1 MRKIR
6 IELLAATAV
15 SLIVPVGGSEAAP
28 RILTTPPPP
37 AAINDY
43 APRNTTRTQPPAY
56 VPTPTPRAEEPRFE
70 APPLPAPAPVV
81 REQQYTPPPV
91 AQTPPPVTPAP
102 MAQSPAPAPQAAEPS
117 IGTEIKSAI
126 DRLFAASDSQITDRL
141 RAMATGKQFEK
152 VIARQPERTAAE
164 NFYKARN
171 YAPLWIKDGR
181 LTERAKTVI
190 ARLKNASADALDS
203 ADYPVPEFGTFTG
216 ADALAEGDLR
226 LTNSVLDYA
235 RHLSVGRIAPTRV
248 SAEVD
253 YGNRGIEPGDV
264 LRQVAAAG
272 DIDSTI
278 ESFNPPHAGFKALKA
293 KLAAVRANASVA
305 EPGPARIPDGPAI
318 QVGKKDPR
326 VPQLRDKLG
335 IKGAKPDDTTYDAKL
350 AKAIALIQQKNGIH
364 ARGEINNRTID
375 IINGPKLGDPSQA
388 IAANMERWRWLPRDL
403 GRTYVMVNIPDYTL
417 RVVKDGSLVWR
428 TKIVAGKPQTPT
440 PLLSASMNTVIV
452 NPSWYVPQSIIQNEL
467 LPQYERDP
475 LIFERMGLEVKR
487 GPDGNINVVQP
498 PGAANALGRI
508 KFNFPNKFQ
517 VYLHDTPEKRLFSHE
532 RRAFSHGCMRVEDP
546 TKFGEVMLSLAM
558 AGPMPNSSQIL
569 QMFGHEEK
577 IFTLQQQPRVHLT
590 YQTAY
595 VDDSGRLIQREDL
608 YGFDARIHAI
618 LNTDERKVADVAPP
632 QDKQREAALTTA
644 KTNQEILRR
653 VERREARN
661 PFAFFERI
669 FR

>member
-6 IELLAATAV
+6 IDLLAATAV
-15 SLIVPVGGSEAAP
+15 SLIVPLGGSDAAP

-43 APRNTTRTQPPAY
+43 APRNTTRTQPPAAI
-56 VPTPTPRAEEPRFE
+56 PMPTPRAEEPRFE
-70 APPLPAPAPVV
+70 APPVPAPAPVA
-81 REQQYTPPPV
+81 QQPQYTPPPV
-91 AQTPPPVTPAP
+91 AQTPPPASVATP
-102 MAQSPAPAPQAAEPS
+102 MAQAPSPAPAPQPAETS

-126 DRLFAASDSQITDRL
+126 DRLFAASDTQITDRL
-141 RAMATGKQFEK
+141 RAMATAKQFEK
-152 VIARQPERTAAE
+152 VIARQPERIAAE

-171 YAPLWIKDGR
+171 YAPLWIKEGR
-181 LTERAKTVI
+181 LTERARTVI
-190 ARLKNASADALDS
+190 ARLKNASTDALDS

-226 LTNSVLDYA
+226 LTNSVLEYA

-253 YGNRGIEPGDV
+253 YGNRGIEPSDV
-264 LRQVAAAG
+264 LRQIGAAG
-272 DIDSTI
+272 DIDATI
-278 ESFNPPHAGFKALKA
+278 ENFNPPHAGFKALKA
-293 KLAAVRANASVA
+293 KLAGVRANASVA
-305 EPGPARIPDGPAI
+305 DSGPARIPDGAVI

-350 AKAIALIQQKNGIH
+350 AKAIALIQQKNGIQ

-375 IINGPKLGDPSQA
+375 IINGPKLGDPSNA
-388 IAANMERWRWLPRDL
+388 IIANMERWRWLPRDL
-403 GRTYVMVNIPDYTL
+403 GRTHVMVNVPDYTL

-440 PLLSASMNTVIV
+440 PLLSAAMNTVIV

-467 LPQYERDP
+467 LPQYEKDP

-517 VYLHDTPEKRLFSHE
+517 VYLHDTPEKRCS
-532 RRAFSHGCMRVEDP
+532 RMS
-546 TKFGEVMLSLAM
+546 
-558 AGPMPNSSQIL
+558 
-569 QMFGHEEK
+569 
-577 IFTLQQQPRVHLT
+577 
-590 YQTAY
+590 
-595 VDDSGRLIQREDL
+595 
-608 YGFDARIHAI
+608 
-618 LNTDERKVADVAPP
+618 
-632 QDKQREAALTTA
+632 AALSATA
-644 KTNQEILRR
+644 ACASRTRPSS
-653 VERREARN
+653 ARSC
-661 PFAFFERI
+661 
-669 FR
+669 

>member
-6 IELLAATAV
+6 IELLAATAA
-15 SLIVPVGGSEAAP
+15 SLIVLLGGSQAAL
-28 RILTTPPPP
+28 RILTSPAPP
-37 AAINDY
+37 AI
-43 APRNTTRTQPPAY
+43 PGT
-56 VPTPTPRAEEPRFE
+56 
-70 APPLPAPAPVV
+70 
-81 REQQYTPPPV
+81 PPV
-91 AQTPPPVTPAP
+91 AIAPV
-102 MAQSPAPAPQAAEPS
+102 AQALSPAAQPES
-117 IGTEIKSAI
+117 SVGTAIKSE
-126 DRLFAASDSQITDRL
+126 RPVAASDTQITDRL
-141 RAMATGKQFEK
+141 RAMATGNQFEK

-164 NFYKARN
+164 NFYKSRN

-181 LTERAKTVI
+181 PTERATTVI
-190 ARLKNASADALDS
+190 ARLKNASADALNS
-203 ADYPVPEFGTFTG
+203 ADYPVPDFGTFTG
-216 ADALAEGDLR
+216 VDALAAGDLR

-253 YGNRGIEPGDV
+253 YGNRGIEPGEV
-264 LRQVAAAG
+264 LRRIAAPG
-272 DIDSTI
+272 DIDATI
-278 ESFNPPHAGFKALKA
+278 ENFNPPHAGFKALKA
-293 KLAAVRANASVA
+293 KLAAVRANPSVA
-305 EPGPARIPDGPAI
+305 ERAPARIPEGPVI

-326 VPQLRDKLG
+326 VPKLRDKLG

-350 AKAIALIQQKNGIH
+350 AKAIALIQQKNGIQ
-364 ARGEINNRTID
+364 ARGDIDNRTIN
-375 IINGPKLGDPSQA
+375 IINGPKLVEPSQA
-388 IAANMERWRWLPRDL
+388 IIANMERWRWLPRDL
-403 GRTYVMVNIPDYTL
+403 GRTYVMVNVPDYTL

-508 KFNFPNKFQ
+508 KFNFPNKFH
-517 VYLHDTPEKRLFSHE
+517 VYLHDTPEKRLFAHE

-546 TKFGEVMLSLAM
+546 TKFGEVMLNLAM
-558 AGPMPNSSQIL
+558 AGPAPNSSQIL

-618 LNTDERKVADVAPP
+618 LNTDERRVADLAPP

-644 KTNQEILRR
+644 KSNQEILRR
-653 VERREARN
+653 VERREARD